1 MFAPAAPPI
10 ARRDLTLLVRP
21 TRLLYPASRI
31 ALVLGA
37 AALTACG
44 AGQAAPKAG
53 AADQRE
59 GENRAAVDS
68 PWTSFARGLMAD
80 SFPAPSRRFSQIVA
94 PRWTDEI
101 ARDAAHEAET
111 VMDALELKPGM
122 RVADVGAGDG
132 YYVLRM
138 SQRVGA
144 TGRVYGQ
151 DIVPEY
157 LELLA
162 DRVRGAGLTNVTVVR
177 GDPHDPR
184 LPPDSLDAAI
194 MIHMY
199 HEITDPYALLWNL
212 ARSLKPGARVAILD
226 TSFPTD
232 QHGTPPWLLRCELGV
247 VGFTPVRSVETGED
261 EYLAIFRAPA
271 RDSLPAPSAV
281 RARVAGGACQ
291 QR

>member
-1 MFAPAAPPI
+1 MALGALLLAGCGSGEAAPKGG
-10 ARRDLTLLVRP
+10 D
-21 TRLLYPASRI
+21 
-31 ALVLGA
+31 GA
-37 AALTACG
+37 AAGVDRTA
-44 AGQAAPKAG
+44 AT
-53 AADQRE
+53 
-59 GENRAAVDS
+59 DS
-68 PWTSFARGLMAD
+68 PWISLSRGLAAD

-101 ARDAAHEAET
+101 TRDAAHEAET

-138 SQRVGA
+138 SQRVG
-144 TGRVYGQ
+144 TSGHVYGQ

-157 LELLA
+157 LDLLA
-162 DRVRGAGLTNVTVVR
+162 QRVRDAGLGNVTVVR
-177 GDPHDPR
+177 GDAHDPR
-184 LPPDSLDAAI
+184 LPLDSLDAAI

-199 HEITDPYALLWNL
+199 HEITEPYALLWNL

-247 VGFTPVRSVETGED
+247 VGFTQLRKVDTGGD
-261 EYLAIFRAPA
+261 EYLAVFRAPA
-271 RDSLPAPSAV
+271 RDSLPSPSTM
-281 RARVAGGACQ
+281 RTRVAGGACL

>member
-1 MFAPAAPPI
+1 LLARLSRSI
-10 ARRDLTLLVRP
+10 ASVSTPSLAL
-21 TRLLYPASRI
+21 
-31 ALVLGA
+31 ALVLGGM
-37 AALTACG
+37 ALAGCG
-44 AGQAAPKAG
+44 AGKGVAEGG
-53 AADQRE
+53 AKGGE
-59 GENRAAVDS
+59 GEPPAQRQPADS
-68 PWTSFARGLMAD
+68 PWTAYARGLSAD

-111 VMDALELKPGM
+111 VMDALGLAPGM

-144 TGRVYGQ
+144 TGHVYGQ

-157 LELLA
+157 LDLLA
-162 DRVRGAGLTNVTVVR
+162 KRVREAGLTNVTVVR

-199 HEITDPYALLWNL
+199 HEVTDPYALLWNL

-247 VGFTPVRSVETGED
+247 VGYGFVRSMETGDD
-261 EYLAIFRAPA
+261 EYLAVFRAPA
-271 RDSLPAPSAV
+271 RDSLPSPAV
-281 RARVAGGACQ
+281 VRSRVAAGACQ

>member
-1 MFAPAAPPI
+1 MF
-10 ARRDLTLLVRP
+10 VRP
-21 TRLLYPASRI
+21 AQLLASTLW
-31 ALVLGA
+31 ASLALGA
-37 AALTACG
+37 SVLAGCG
-44 AGQAAPKAG
+44 AGQAAPKVDGDEPAG
-53 AADQRE
+53 ATL
-59 GENRAAVDS
+59 AATADS
-68 PWTSFARGLMAD
+68 PWTSLSQGLPAD

-101 ARDAAHEAET
+101 ARDAAHEAES
-111 VMDALELKPGM
+111 VMDALDLKPGM

-144 TGRVYGQ
+144 TGHVYGQ

-157 LELLA
+157 LDLLA
-162 DRVRGAGLTNVTVVR
+162 ERVRGAGLTNVTVVR
-177 GDPHDPR
+177 GEPHDPR
-184 LPPDSLDAAI
+184 LPLDSLDAAI

-199 HEITDPYALLWNL
+199 HEVTDPYALLWNL

-247 VGFTPVRSVETGED
+247 VGFTHVRSMDTGED

-271 RDSLPAPSAV
+271 RDSLPSPSAV

>member
-1 MFAPAAPPI
+1 MFARPAQLLAS
-10 ARRDLTLLVRP
+10 ALWASLT
-21 TRLLYPASRI
+21 
-31 ALVLGA
+31 LGA
-37 AALTACG
+37 AMVTGCG
-44 AGQAAPKAG
+44 AGQAAPKAEGDKPSG
-53 AADQRE
+53 A
-59 GENRAAVDS
+59 GLAAVADT
-68 PWTSFARGLMAD
+68 PWTSFARGLSAD

-111 VMDALELKPGM
+111 VMDALDLEPGM

-144 TGRVYGQ
+144 TGHVYGQ

-157 LELLA
+157 LDLLA
-162 DRVRGAGLTNVTVVR
+162 ARVRDAGLSNVTVVR

-184 LPPDSLDAAI
+184 LPLDSLDAAI

-247 VGFTPVRSVETGED
+247 VGFTPVRSMDTGDD

-271 RDSLPAPSAV
+271 RDSLPSPSVV

>member
-1 MFAPAAPPI
+1 MLP
-10 ARRDLTLLVRP
+10 
-21 TRLLYPASRI
+21 RLSRRI
-31 ALVLGA
+31 APSPRLA
-37 AALTACG
+37 RALALALAPGIFSLSACG
-44 AGQAAPKAG
+44 AGQGAPKGGAG
-53 AADQRE
+53 DAEPPAQRS
-59 GENRAAVDS
+59 ATDT
-68 PWTSFARGLMAD
+68 PWTAFARGLPAD

-94 PRWTDEI
+94 PSWTDEI
-101 ARDAAHEAET
+101 ARDAAHEAQT
-111 VMDALELKPGM
+111 VMDALGLEPGM

-144 TGRVYGQ
+144 NGHVYGQ

-162 DRVRGAGLTNVTVVR
+162 NRVREAGLTNVTIVR
-177 GDPHDPR
+177 GEPQDPR
-184 LPPDSLDAAI
+184 LPPGSLDAAI

-199 HEITDPYALLWNL
+199 HEVTDPYALLWNL

-247 VGFTPVRSVETGED
+247 VGYGFIRSMETGED
-261 EYLAIFRAPA
+261 EYLALFRAPA
-271 RDSLPAPSAV
+271 RDSLPSPAALRS
-281 RARVAGGACQ
+281 RVAAGACQ